1 MTIREIIKDLKEAGY
16 NVSFYERKD
25 GGIRITRIN
34 GQTFSGSHGNQ
45 RAREIVG
52 ASLSEA
58 RVKAL
63 GKLKTPKG
71 KGSYNK
77 RRKEKLSEETKKEIQ
92 RLQRL
97 YRKAGKGEGKPT
109 IRNYRYILKT
119 RGKKEAE
126 RLLKQAERRIM
137 GYAYPENVN
146 ALLSRIK
153 MDMNKLRKVSH
164 ENLKRAYERIKE
176 LRNAFL
182 DKWIYACYEILYQM
196 EMRILNP
203 EEAGSQILAIIG

>member
-1 MTIREIIKDLKEAGY
+1 MTIREIIKELQSEGY

-34 GQTFSGSHGNQ
+34 GETFKGSKGNQ
-45 RAREIVG
+45 RAREVVG
-52 ASLSEA
+52 ATLSEA

-77 RRKEKLSEETKKEIQ
+77 RRKEKISEETKKEIQ
-92 RLQRL
+92 RIQRM
-97 YRKAGKGEGKPT
+97 YRKAGKAEGKPT

-119 RGKKEAE
+119 KGRREAE
-126 RLLKQAERRIM
+126 RLLRQSERYIL
-137 GYAYPENVN
+137 GIAYPENVD

-153 MDMNKLRKVSH
+153 MDMNKLRKVAH
-164 ENLKRAYERIKE
+164 EDLSRAYDRIKE
-176 LRNAFL
+176 LKESFL
-182 DKWIYACYEILYQM
+182 DKWIYACYEILYDM
-196 EMRILNP
+196 EMAIIDPND
-203 EEAGSQILAIIG
+203 AGQRILAIIG

>member
-109 IRNYRYILKT
+109 IRNYRYILRT

-137 GYAYPENVN
+137 GYAYPENVD

-153 MDMNKLRKVSH
+153 MDINKLRKVAH
-164 ENLKRAYERIKE
+164 EDLSRAYDRIKE
-176 LRNAFL
+176 LKESFL
-182 DKWIYACYEILYQM
+182 DKWIYACYEILYDM
-196 EMRILNP
+196 EIAIIDPND
-203 EEAGSQILAIIG
+203 AGQRILAIIG